1 MDFLH
6 LKASLTVK
14 ETAEMFNFVILF
26 YISTRKV
33 CGILISATHST
44 FWYLEI
50 TMAILAGT
58 QLYLTKASILV
69 ILNIF
74 SYEY

>member
-26 YISTRKV
+26 YIST
-33 CGILISATHST
+33 ILISATHST